1 MNYSVPLG
9 VAILA
14 VLVGIL
20 GFFILIGGIL
30 LLAGVA
36 VGSFLGVPAFFGVGG
51 LLLALIVTV
60 LGIIVLAIAFGLWN
74 LNIVALVL
82 AVLFTLFEM
91 VVYGLAGDFL
101 SVGFILSLIVFV
113 YLLAVSNRF
122 S

>member
-1 MNYSVPLG
+1 MNSSLPLG

-30 LLAGVA
+30 LLAGYT
-36 VGSFLGVPAFFGVGG
+36 VGSIFGVPGFFGVGG
-51 LLLALIVTV
+51 LVLALIVTV
-60 LGIIVLAIAFGLWN
+60 VGIIVLAIAFGLWN
-74 LNIVALVL
+74 LNMVALVL

-91 VVYGLAGDFL
+91 VVYGLAGDFI
-101 SVGFILSLIVFV
+101 SVGFILSLIVFI